1 MEYTS
6 KIMVGNTSFHI
17 TKYNTM
23 KKYISYILTI
33 CTSIFLLA
41 IFTSCDDDKRD
52 ELDLSGSVNITSFKA
67 NGVEGVID
75 ESSKPST
82 IQIYLP
88 WSYDLTNLKIDAQV
102 SAGAVVSPGITDNT
116 DLSASKTYRVING
129 NLYNDYSVSASY
141 SKILTFT
148 IDTYSGTIDNDAK
161 TITVKYPIGEG
172 LTALKPKY
180 TATPGATVS
189 PSSGS
194 AEDFTN
200 PVEYTISYMGE
211 SVVYTVTVVPT
222 NFSPV
227 GFLGTAASSSDIE
240 NEDEKAA
247 YDWFVKNV
255 PNAEYISFSD
265 IKSGTASLSKYSVLW
280 WHLDGTT
287 RDLPAIATSS
297 DVLTPLKSY
306 LENGGSFFLS
316 SWAVKY
322 AASIGATK
330 DGKEANNLWGET
342 NGAEAVTLSEDWGI
356 CFTGHESHAVFTG
369 LSKPAGVNNKVYL
382 LSSGLKV
389 RAHNAL
395 WNFAE
400 DWVDY
405 KSKSAWEAGNGG
417 VGLASFQWDDAN
429 SSRAV
434 MFEYPKSESK
444 GGVICFGGEA
454 YDWAVVGT
462 NKYQSNLEK
471 ITSNIIDYLQQ

>member
-1 MEYTS
+1 
-6 KIMVGNTSFHI
+6 MVGKTPFHT

-33 CTSIFLLA
+33 WASVSLLG
-41 IFTSCDDDKRD
+41 IFTSCDDDNRD
-52 ELDLSGSVNITSFKA
+52 ELDLSGDVKITLFKV
-67 NGVEGVID
+67 NGVEGTID

-82 IQIYLP
+82 VQVYLP
-88 WSYDLTNLKIDAQV
+88 WSYDLKKLKIEAQC
-102 SAGAVVSPGITDNT
+102 SQGAVVSPGITDNT
-116 DLSASKTYRVING
+116 DLSASKTYRVTNG

-148 IDTYSGTIDNDAK
+148 IDTYGGTIDNDAK
-161 TITVKYPIGEG
+161 TITVKYPIGED
-172 LTALKPKY
+172 LKSLKPKY
-180 TATPGATVS
+180 TVTPGATLA
-189 PSSGS
+189 PESGS
-194 AEDFTN
+194 TQDFTK
-200 PVEYTISYMGE
+200 PVKYTISYMGE

-227 GFLGTAASSSDIE
+227 GFLGTAASASDIE

-247 YDWFVKNV
+247 YNWFIKNV

-265 IKSGTASLSKYSVLW
+265 IKSGSASLSKYRVLW

-297 DVLTPLKSY
+297 DILTPLKSY
-306 LENGGSFFLS
+306 FENGGSFFLS

-330 DGKEANNLWGET
+330 DGKEANNLWGES

-356 CFTGHESHAVFTG
+356 CFTGHESHPVFSG
-369 LSKPAGVNNKVYL
+369 LSKPAGVNNKVFL

-405 KSKSAWEAGNGG
+405 KSKSAWETGNGG
-417 VGLASFQWDDAN
+417 IGLGSFQWDDSN
-429 SSRAV
+429 STRAV
-434 MFEYPKSESK
+434 MFEYPKSGNK
-444 GGVICFGGEA
+444 GGVVCIGGEA

-462 NKYQSNLEK
+462 NKYQGNLEK
-471 ITSNIIDYLQQ
+471 LTSNIIGYLQQ